1 MEIRENSDVF
11 IITPINQNLNDYKV
25 DKIFKKINS
34 ETRRVALDLSY
45 VQSCSDCFFS
55 NLLNLKNK
63 NLSIFNIPSDIF
75 VLFNHMKID
84 KKIKLFVSELDFEEN
99 SRQLINRRFSVV

>member
-11 IITPINQNLNDYKV
+11 IITPINQILNDYKV

-55 NLLNLKNK
+55 NLLN
-63 NLSIFNIPSDIF
+63 
-75 VLFNHMKID
+75 
-84 KKIKLFVSELDFEEN
+84 
-99 SRQLINRRFSVV
+99 